1 MGRESTVTQ
10 EQVAAAA
17 DAIKSAGATPTLR
30 AVRERLGG
38 VGSMGTISR
47 MLQSWKTGQAPSV
60 APEVAIPPSLAR
72 AILDHLATEVAQAK
86 APLAAELAEAR
97 QTTAD
102 LAQENERLTREA
114 EDRETEIARLASE
127 KAAIEGRAEQ
137 LATDLAAAREESARE
152 RRAAEEARVDL
163 VKLTLRLEGV
173 PRLEADLAAARE
185 VLEAERAARVAAE
198 QSAAVA
204 AARLEERSRGT

>member
-10 EQVAAAA
+10 EQVVAAA

-47 MLQSWKTGQAPSV
+47 MLQSWKASQAPSV
-60 APEVAIPPSLAR
+60 APEVAIPPGLAR
-72 AILDHLATEVAQAK
+72 AILDHLAAEVAQAK
-86 APLAAELAEAR
+86 VPLTAELAEAR
-97 QTTAD
+97 QTAGD
-102 LAQENERLTREA
+102 LAQENERLTREIG
-114 EDRETEIARLASE
+114 ERDTEIARLASA
-127 KAAIEGRAEQ
+127 KAAIEGRTEQ
-137 LATDLAAAREESARE
+137 VVTDLAAAREESARE
-152 RRAAEEARVDL
+152 RRAAEEARVEV
-163 VKLTLRLEGV
+163 VKATLRLEAM

-185 VLEAERAARVAAE
+185 ALEAERVARVAAE

-204 AARLEERSRGT
+204 AARLEERRRG